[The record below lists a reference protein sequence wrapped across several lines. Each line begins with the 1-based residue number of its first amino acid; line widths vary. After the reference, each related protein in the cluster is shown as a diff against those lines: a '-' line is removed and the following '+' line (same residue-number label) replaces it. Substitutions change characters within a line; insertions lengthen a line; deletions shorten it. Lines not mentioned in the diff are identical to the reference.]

1 MLVIAIAWMYVVLM
15 MALAEAL
22 SPQGS
27 VIGAVFTFLLY
38 GALGGLLVLLPYV
51 LIEAQGYSATAAGAA
66 LLPLPLV
73 IALTAPTMGRLAE
86 KHGAGLPL
94 TVGPLVVAAGFLM
107 AMRIGADGSYWSTT
121 LPAMLLIALGMAG
134 AVAPLTTAV
143 LASVEAH
150 HTGVASG
157 LNSAVAR
164 TGGLLATALLGVVLA
179 SAGAALEA
187 SFHTVMLVGAGV
199 ALGASGSAWV
209 WLRRPVAVA

>member
-1 MLVIAIAWMYVVLM
+1 MPL
-15 MALAEAL
+15 ALFL
-22 SPQGS
+22 SPRFVGLT
-27 VIGAVFTFLLY
+27 VFTFLLY

-51 LIEAQGYSATAAGAA
+51 LIEIQGYAATVAGAA

-73 IALTAPTMGRLAE
+73 IGLTAPTMGRLAE

-94 TVGPLVVAAGFLM
+94 TLGPLVVAAGFLL
-107 AMRIGADGSYWSTT
+107 ATRIGAAGAYWTTT
-121 LPAMLLIALGMAG
+121 LPAMLLISLGMAG

-143 LASVEAH
+143 LSSVEPH

-179 SAGAALEA
+179 SAGALLEA
-187 SFHTVMLVGAGV
+187 SFHRAMLIGAGV
-199 ALGASGSAWV
+199 AVAASVSAWL
-209 WLRRPVAVA
+209 WLRGPAMNPVKDKV